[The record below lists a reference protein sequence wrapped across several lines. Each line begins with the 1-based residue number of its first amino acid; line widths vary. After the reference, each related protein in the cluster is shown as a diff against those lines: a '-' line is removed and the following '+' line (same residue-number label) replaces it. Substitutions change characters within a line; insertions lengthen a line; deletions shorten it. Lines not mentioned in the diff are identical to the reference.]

1 MGARDGEDELI
12 EVVLHDVGQAAEQ
25 DEEHGHLLRVLRAR
39 VYVCLRVCG
48 CAGVLVSE
56 GVSE

>member
-1 MGARDGEDELI
+1 MGARDGEDKLI

-39 VYVCLRVCG
+39 VYVEKRKKKKTFH
-48 CAGVLVSE
+48 SPE
-56 GVSE
+56 